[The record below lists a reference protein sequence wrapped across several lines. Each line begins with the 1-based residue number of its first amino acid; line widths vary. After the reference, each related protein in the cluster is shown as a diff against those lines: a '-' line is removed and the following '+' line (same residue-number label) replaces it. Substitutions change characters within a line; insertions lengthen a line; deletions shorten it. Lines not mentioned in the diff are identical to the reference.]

1 MSVLEH
7 SHPSTSS
14 FRMNHLVEAWDRYTG
29 PIGAPML
36 EIGIA
41 YTTTGWENH
50 HVENN
55 HNGIEHGPDT

>member
-1 MSVLEH
+1 
-7 SHPSTSS
+7 
-14 FRMNHLVEAWDRYTG
+14 MNHLVEAWDRYTG